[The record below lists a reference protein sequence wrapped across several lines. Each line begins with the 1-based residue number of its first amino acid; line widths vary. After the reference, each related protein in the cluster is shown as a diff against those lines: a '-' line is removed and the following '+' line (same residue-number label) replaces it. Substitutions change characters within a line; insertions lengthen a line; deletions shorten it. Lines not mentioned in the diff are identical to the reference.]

1 MGTKFAPTKKC
12 GNVNFARRT
21 SYNRCGREK
30 TTEAKMMK
38 ARGTEIGKT
47 LAEKSRGLFSANEWQ
62 CKTCSNV
69 NWARRS
75 DCKMCNIPKYAKL
88 EERTGYGDGFNE
100 RENVEYIEREESDG
114 EYDEF
119 GCKKKKCKGKAVGP
133 ASILKE
139 VENKQSEGEEMRMRM
154 KMMLISQNIIL
165 MPVKKK
171 IVIKRN
177 LIDEVAQSL
186 DLHIHNLHHAHYPP
200 QVQGLDPGPIQE
212 VLPVRSQNLIQV
224 PENVQDLEGR
234 NQDPALGPTGPHEKD
249 LIQVHH
255 LLRGTEREVV
265 LDLLHLPTPMEHH
278 YFTQAPQ
285 VIFWIIP
292 FWFKFKKEIMY

>member
-1 MGTKFAPTKKC
+1 MAVVVASKMSTKNFQVSDGHWICPNKKC

-21 SYNRCGREK
+21 SYNRCGPEK

-38 ARGTEIGKT
+38 ARGTEIGKK
-47 LAEKSRGLFSANEWQ
+47 LAEKSQGLFSANEWQ
-62 CKTCSNV
+62 CKTCSNI
-69 NWARRS
+69 NRARRS
-75 DCKMCNIPKYAKL
+75 EYNMCNIPKYAKL
-88 EERTGYGDGFNE
+88 EERTGYGGGFNE
-100 RENVEYIEREESDG
+100 RENVEYIEIEESDG
-114 EYDEF
+114 EYEF
-119 GCKKKKCKGKAVGP
+119 GCKKKKYRGK
-133 ASILKE
+133 
-139 VENKQSEGEEMRMRM
+139 MRMRM

-212 VLPVRSQNLIQV
+212 VLPVHSQDLIPV
-224 PENVQDLEGR
+224 PENVQYLEGR
-234 NQDPALGPTGPHEKD
+234 NQDPALGPIGPHEKD

-255 LLRGTEREVV
+255 LLLRGTEREVV
-265 LDLLHLPTPMEHH
+265 LDLLHLVM
-278 YFTQAPQ
+278 A
-285 VIFWIIP
+285 
-292 FWFKFKKEIMY
+292 KKDEQDHGHLKGDW